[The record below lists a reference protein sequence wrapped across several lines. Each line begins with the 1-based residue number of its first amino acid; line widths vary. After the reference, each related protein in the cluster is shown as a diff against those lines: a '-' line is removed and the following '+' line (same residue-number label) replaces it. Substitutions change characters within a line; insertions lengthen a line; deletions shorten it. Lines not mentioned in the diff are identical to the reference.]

1 MRVIIQRLLLLL
13 CLGFGAY
20 TKIYSQDIRIKQ
32 QDLPYRIPVIEE
44 PSKGRHILYRW
55 TENGRVIDGAE
66 ALHYYIPST
75 KQPGIYTYVQQVK
88 HLFCTDWSSSNP
100 YTVEIYTDN
109 PVVTRLGR
117 MDFSVT
123 FSPQKDVSGYLKNL
137 IALMDETAQSL
148 DISIYSIDNYNVY
161 LALQRAA
168 NRGVRIRMLYEG
180 AQEDRNKEGV
190 TISDK
195 LEEIGI
201 DVRYVNKINH
211 HKFIVSD
218 NNRLL
223 TSSGNWNDRANW
235 IYDENTLIT
244 TNNEAVLRYR
254 AEFELLWNNSREF
267 GAGQTWMRIDPD
279 SLLNLVSDDPDIDAV
294 FTSANYRIYNSSVYG
309 PTFAKITGKQEV
321 ANKIVS
327 LIDSARRSIRIAAN
341 HLRSRPIAEAL
352 IRKKSQ
358 DPDIDI
364 RVFSDQQEYIN
375 ESYNNYQI
383 AQQQQ
388 CLANAATPAQ
398 LFDCR
403 ESNFYY
409 SYNLIQA
416 GIDVRFKNYS
426 YKWHHRTAELM
437 HHKYAI
443 FDDEIVA
450 TGSYNYS
457 YNAET
462 NSMEN
467 VVVFNRNISGTSV
480 DGYIDNFERLWNLG
494 REEGYYTDLFAC
506 LNSCSRYVPLIYP
519 AVSLTHA
526 ETASLKNRIEAVCP
540 TVTDPY
546 FKRNGQLYA
555 YYLKDVGLTY
565 DTTGYL
571 VTKLQDN
578 REQAF
583 TIDYG
588 YIYLDFLAT
597 TRFLSSDGLIY
608 DSDNLYDADS
618 NVVKQITPLY
628 EVDFTYRPDNTI
640 ATINS
645 GQGFHSWQNQTL
657 SGGNILINY
666 SAPGRTNYISTE
678 WNDFRMPVSLTDAD
692 NRNIRWTYNDRNL
705 LNGILS
711 SNRNINFSY
720 SDSLFT
726 ATSSDGENF
735 TVAVNNGGL
744 FSLET
749 TGTVATVSNYT
760 LQERPDKKTTLRID
774 LQSTYVAS
782 GAGKTA
788 SVDYLFDAYGKV
800 VQAGNLFVERAPY
813 SGEILSITN
822 GSITETRS
830 YNDWGLL
837 TGQTVTRDNEPYYTA
852 RYRYDGLQRIKQAT
866 EIISGDTVICDYI
879 YNAAGQI
886 EQVHRNGLPVEEYR
900 YDAFGN
906 RTSAS
911 INGTSY
917 MYRNDSINRLQ
928 SFAWQQ
934 TGNMRLREFR
944 YNASGQLRQ
953 MTNKTVYGNSAQI
966 TSSRNYSYNV
976 FGNLDSVT
984 WANQRL
990 RYVYDPYDRP
1000 IAMFLN
1006 GVVKRKL
1013 VYGADD
1019 LPLAE
1024 LNVNN
1029 RIIHTFVYADGYTPL
1044 LMRKG
1049 NTDYYIV
1056 SDIRGSPRLVIKV
1069 SDGNVMQR
1077 LDYDA
1082 FGNVLT
1088 DTHPG
1093 YTPFGYAGGLYEYRT
1108 HLTHFGAR
1116 DYLPEAG
1123 RWTAEDPIGFLSGGY
1138 NDYAYVSNDPVNF
1151 VDPTGLA
1158 PCGSIESR
1166 DHVRYFKSF
1175 PAYKDAMGKAGK
1187 GMAWHHIVEQNPSN
1201 KAKFAPEML
1210 HNTRNLIKLEDTKG
1224 SIHRKISGY
1233 YSSKQDFS
1241 RPLTVREW
1249 LSKKSFEYQYNYGID
1264 KLKEFGCSFISR

>member
-1 MRVIIQRLLLLL
+1 MDYGLGNYLWTHEIIN
-13 CLGFGAY
+13 
-20 TKIYSQDIRIKQ
+20 SEIKQ
-32 QDLPYRIPVIEE
+32 I
-44 PSKGRHILYRW
+44 
-55 TENGRVIDGAE
+55 
-66 ALHYYIPST
+66 
-75 KQPGIYTYVQQVK
+75 IYTTPCHIK
-88 HLFCTDWSSSNP
+88 
-100 YTVEIYTDN
+100 
-109 PVVTRLGR
+109 
-117 MDFSVT
+117 
-123 FSPQKDVSGYLKNL
+123 K
-137 IALMDETAQSL
+137 QSC
-148 DISIYSIDNYNVY
+148 SWN
-161 LALQRAA
+161 
-168 NRGVRIRMLYEG
+168 NRGLP
-180 AQEDRNKEGV
+180 
-190 TISDK
+190 IS
-195 LEEIGI
+195 
-201 DVRYVNKINH
+201 
-211 HKFIVSD
+211 VS
-218 NNRLL
+218 
-223 TSSGNWNDRANW
+223 
-235 IYDENTLIT
+235 
-244 TNNEAVLRYR
+244 
-254 AEFELLWNNSREF
+254 
-267 GAGQTWMRIDPD
+267 
-279 SLLNLVSDDPDIDAV
+279 
-294 FTSANYRIYNSSVYG
+294 
-309 PTFAKITGKQEV
+309 
-321 ANKIVS
+321 
-327 LIDSARRSIRIAAN
+327 
-341 HLRSRPIAEAL
+341 
-352 IRKKSQ
+352 
-358 DPDIDI
+358 
-364 RVFSDQQEYIN
+364 
-375 ESYNNYQI
+375 
-383 AQQQQ
+383 
-388 CLANAATPAQ
+388 
-398 LFDCR
+398 
-403 ESNFYY
+403 
-409 SYNLIQA
+409 
-416 GIDVRFKNYS
+416 
-426 YKWHHRTAELM
+426 
-437 HHKYAI
+437 
-443 FDDEIVA
+443 
-450 TGSYNYS
+450 
-457 YNAET
+457 
-462 NSMEN
+462 
-467 VVVFNRNISGTSV
+467 
-480 DGYIDNFERLWNLG
+480 
-494 REEGYYTDLFAC
+494 
-506 LNSCSRYVPLIYP
+506 
-519 AVSLTHA
+519 
-526 ETASLKNRIEAVCP
+526 
-540 TVTDPY
+540 
-546 FKRNGQLYA
+546 
-555 YYLKDVGLTY
+555 
-565 DTTGYL
+565 
-571 VTKLQDN
+571 
-578 REQAF
+578 
-583 TIDYG
+583 
-588 YIYLDFLAT
+588 
-597 TRFLSSDGLIY
+597 
-608 DSDNLYDADS
+608 
-618 NVVKQITPLY
+618 
-628 EVDFTYRPDNTI
+628 
-640 ATINS
+640 
-645 GQGFHSWQNQTL
+645 
-657 SGGNILINY
+657 
-666 SAPGRTNYISTE
+666 
-678 WNDFRMPVSLTDAD
+678 DAD
-692 NRNIRWTYNDRNL
+692 NRIMEWVYNENEEL
-705 LNGILS
+705 ISILS

-837 TGQTVTRDNEPYYTA
+837 TAQTVTRDNEPYYTA

-1006 GVVKRKL
+1006 GGVKRKL

-1024 LNVNN
+1024 LNANN

-1123 RWTAEDPIGFLSGGY
+1123 RWTAEDPIGFLSGEINFY
-1138 NDYAYVSNDPVNF
+1138 DYAFNNPINYI
-1151 VDPTGLA
+1151 DPTGFSV
-1158 PCGSIESR
+1158 SIVIGER
-1166 DHVRYFKSF
+1166 MKRVLNAAKDLKNKGHNVRTYS
-1175 PAYKDAMGKAGK
+1175 P
-1187 GMAWHHIVEQNPSN
+1187 
-1201 KAKFAPEML
+1201 
-1210 HNTRNLIKLEDTKG
+1210 RNFRSTKG
-1224 SIHRKISGY
+1224 NLNIKDMNANRSWIRYWTKRKGATVFDIGKDPTPGSVRSPFYEMERRAIYDNWEYGNIVQLDGY
-1233 YSSKQDFS
+1233 
-1241 RPLTVREW
+1241 
-1249 LSKKSFEYQYNYGID
+1249 
-1264 KLKEFGCSFISR
+1264 